1 MLHLLLI
8 YMYGY
13 PNIYSYYVIIFIDR
27 GGILIMLERFFH
39 LSENKTTV
47 KTEILAGITTFMTL
61 AYILAVNPSILADTG
76 MPKSAVFTATVLASL
91 IGTTIMAF
99 AANYPFGMAP
109 GMGLNAYFTYTICIG
124 LHLSWQIAL
133 AASLVEGL
141 IFLLLNVFK
150 VRQAIIDSVPQTL
163 KYAISIGIGFFIA
176 FIGLQDAKIIVANK
190 ATLVG
195 LGNLKSIP
203 VLLAILGIVL
213 IAVLYCKK
221 VKGSFL
227 IGMLTVYV
235 LGMIFGV
242 TSVPTQPVAMPPSV
256 GPVFLSFN
264 FGGMMANIAKVVP
277 IIIGMLFIDIFDS
290 VGTLIGLASKAGF
303 LDEKGNVK
311 NADRVLTADAVGSTI
326 GACLGTSTP
335 VVYVESASG
344 IAEGGK
350 TGLTGLTVAALFLL
364 SLFLSPIFISIPGF
378 ATAPVLILVGL
389 LMMEPI
395 TKIDFSDF
403 TEGLP
408 VFLTLIL
415 TLLTYSITDGL
426 AFGFMAFVLIK
437 LFTGRH
443 KEIPVPMYV
452 VSALFVLMFAI
463 Q

>member
-1 MLHLLLI
+1 
-8 YMYGY
+8 
-13 PNIYSYYVIIFIDR
+13 
-27 GGILIMLERFFH
+27 
-39 LSENKTTV
+39 
-47 KTEILAGITTFMTL
+47 
-61 AYILAVNPSILADTG
+61 
-76 MPKSAVFTATVLASL
+76 
-91 IGTTIMAF
+91 
-99 AANYPFGMAP
+99 
-109 GMGLNAYFTYTICIG
+109 
-124 LHLSWQIAL
+124 
-133 AASLVEGL
+133 
-141 IFLLLNVFK
+141 
-150 VRQAIIDSVPQTL
+150 
-163 KYAISIGIGFFIA
+163 
-176 FIGLQDAKIIVANK
+176 
-190 ATLVG
+190 
-195 LGNLKSIP
+195 
-203 VLLAILGIVL
+203 
-213 IAVLYCKK
+213 
-221 VKGSFL
+221 
-227 IGMLTVYV
+227 MLTVYV